1 MPIIQLDAGNN
12 FQINNRGTIVIGAHS
27 APAPVINYALWS
39 WGYNS
44 DGQLGNNSPGNFSSP
59 QNVATSILSWVYLGK
74 STNASHFGA
83 IDTLGR
89 LYMWGSNQY
98 GKVGID
104 DSGILS
110 VSSPIQIGTELNWT
124 KVATGIKTTVASK
137 SDGTLWGW
145 GQNYYQ
151 GFVGDNTIFHRSSP
165 VVIMGAGAT
174 WNSVSTGYS
183 FSVAVRSDGKL
194 YTWGENS
201 YGELGQNDTTNRSSP
216 TQVGSTTDWSIATC
230 GNQHCLAIKTNG
242 TLWTWGA
249 NISGALGINSTVHR
263 SSPVQVGSMTDWTFV
278 TAGTNNSF
286 GLRDSG
292 HIYGWGNNSYSN
304 TSIQTNQN
312 TSSPIQI
319 MEDRTF
325 LTVGTNVYNTG
336 ALGTDG
342 TIWTWGTNY
351 GGSLGYSGY
360 NGQVEIS
367 PLQISDAST
376 NWTDLTAGYINYIAK
391 K

>member
-1 MPIIQLDAGNN
+1 MATLEITGGRKIEIKNGSM
-12 FQINNRGTIVIGAHS
+12 IIGAHS

-44 DGQLGNNSPGNFSSP
+44 DGQLGNNSPGNVSTPS
-59 QNVATSILSWVYLGK
+59 NVATSILSWLYLGK

-98 GKVGID
+98 GKVGND
-104 DSGILS
+104 NTDILNL
-110 VSSPIQIGTELNWT
+110 SSPTQIGTELNWT
-124 KVATGIKTTVASK
+124 KVATGPRTTVASK

-165 VVIMGAGAT
+165 VVIMGAGST

-183 FSVAVRSDGKL
+183 SSAAVRSDGKL
-194 YTWGENS
+194 YTWGDNG
-201 YGELGQNDTTNRSSP
+201 YGQLGHGDKQMRSSP
-216 TQVGSTTDWSIATC
+216 TQVGSSTDWDIATC
-230 GNQHCLAIKTNG
+230 GNLHCLAIKKNG
-242 TLWTWGA
+242 TLWAWGA
-249 NISGALGINSTVHR
+249 NISGCLGIDTTTHR

-292 HIYGWGNNSYSN
+292 HLFGWGDGSN
-304 TSIQTNQN
+304 RN
-312 TSSPIQI
+312 TALGGLINKSSPIQI

-336 ALGTDG
+336 VLGSDG

-351 GGSLGYSGY
+351 GGSLGNEGT
-360 NGQVEIS
+360 VEIS

-376 NWTDLTAGYINYIAK
+376 NWTDLTAGFICYIAK

>member
-44 DGQLGNNSPGNFSSP
+44 DGQLGNNINGNFSSP
-59 QNVATSILSWVYLGK
+59 QNVATSILSWLDLGK

-98 GKVGID
+98 GKVGND
-104 DSGILS
+104 NTDILN
-110 VSSPIQIGTELNWT
+110 VSSPVQIGTELNWT
-124 KVATGIKTTVASK
+124 KVATGPRTTVASK

-165 VVIMGAGAT
+165 VVIMSAGAT

-183 FSVAVRSDGKL
+183 FSAAVRSDGKL
-194 YTWGENS
+194 YTWGDNG
-201 YGELGQNDTTNRSSP
+201 YGQLGHGDKQMRSSP
-216 TQVGSTTDWSIATC
+216 TQVGSSTDWNIATC
-230 GNQHCLAIKTNG
+230 GNDHCLAIKNNG
-242 TLWTWGA
+242 TLWVWGS

-292 HIYGWGNNSYSN
+292 HLFGWGDGSN
-304 TSIQTNQN
+304 RNTALGGSINK
-312 TSSPIQI
+312 SSPIQI

-351 GGSLGYSGY
+351 GGSLGNEGI
-360 NGQVEIS
+360 VEIS

-376 NWTDLTAGYINYIAK
+376 NWTDLTAGYICYIAK